1 VEIAM
6 PRCKNTFIPL
16 LLLII
21 FLTLGPAACL
31 DLKQPR
37 TKIEYYTLEYDP
49 PVPDHHPPLSEP
61 IRVNQ
66 FAVSPIYNTNRIIYR
81 EGLFKREAYVY
92 HKWRANP
99 AEVVTYLLR
108 RDLQQSGL
116 FKAVVSRESR
126 LPSVYVLEG
135 SVDEFLEWNKEMGW
149 EAFLS
154 LSVILMQENEP
165 DISKKILF
173 QKTYFSNKPC
183 RQKNPGALAEAMS
196 SAMSEISKQI
206 IIDIYQA
213 ILSTGTQ

>member
-1 VEIAM
+1 MV
-6 PRCKNTFIPL
+6 RCKNVFIPL
-16 LLLII
+16 FFLLII

-37 TKIEYYTLEYDP
+37 NKIDYYTLEYDP
-49 PVPDHHPPLSEP
+49 PAPGNQPLLSAP

-66 FAVSPIYNTNRIIYR
+66 FSVSPIYNTNRIIYR
-81 EGLFKREAYVY
+81 EGFFKREAYVY

-99 AEVVTYLLR
+99 ADVVTYLLR

-116 FKAVVSRESR
+116 FKAAVSRESR
-126 LPSVYVLEG
+126 LPSAYVLEG
-135 SVDEFLEWNKEMGW
+135 SVDEFLEWNKKTGW

-154 LSVILMQENEP
+154 LSIVLMQENEP

-196 SAMSEISKQI
+196 SAMSEISAHI
-206 IIDIYQA
+206 MLDIYKA
-213 ILSTGTQ
+213 ILSTETQ

>member
-1 VEIAM
+1 MAHHSHKTVSVS
-6 PRCKNTFIPL
+6 L
-16 LLLII
+16 LLVCIALAM
-21 FLTLGPAACL
+21 AACL

-66 FAVSPIYNTNRIIYR
+66 FVVSPIYNTNRIIYR

-99 AEVVTYLLR
+99 ADVITYLLR

-126 LPSVYVLEG
+126 LPSAYVLEG
-135 SVDEFLEWNKEMGW
+135 SVDEFLEWNKKTGW

-154 LSVILMQENEP
+154 LSIILMQENEP

-196 SAMSEISKQI
+196 LAMSEISAQI
-206 IIDIYQA
+206 MLDIYNA

>member
-1 VEIAM
+1 M
-6 PRCKNTFIPL
+6 TRRKLKFIPML
-16 LLLII
+16 LPII
-21 FLTLGPAACL
+21 CLALASAACV

-49 PVPDHHPPLSEP
+49 PVPDHHPPVSEP

-99 AEVVTYLLR
+99 ADVVTYLLR

-126 LPSVYVLEG
+126 LPPAYVLEG
-135 SVDEFLEWNKEMGW
+135 SVDEILEWNKKSGW

-154 LSVILMQENEP
+154 LSITLMQENEP

-196 SAMSEISKQI
+196 SAMSEISAQI
-206 IIDIYQA
+206 MLDIYKA
-213 ILSTGTQ
+213 ILSTGNQ

>member
-1 VEIAM
+1 MAHHRHKTVSVS
-6 PRCKNTFIPL
+6 L
-16 LLLII
+16 LLVCIALAM
-21 FLTLGPAACL
+21 AACL
-31 DLKQPR
+31 NLKQPR

-49 PVPDHHPPLSEP
+49 PVPDHHPPLCEP
-61 IRVNQ
+61 IRLNQ
-66 FAVSPIYNTNRIIYR
+66 FVVSPIYNTNRIIYR

-99 AEVVTYLLR
+99 ADVITYLLR

-126 LPSVYVLEG
+126 LPSAYVLEG
-135 SVDEFLEWNKEMGW
+135 SVDEFLEWNTKTGW

-154 LSVILMQENEP
+154 LSIILMQENEP

-196 SAMSEISKQI
+196 SAMSEISAQI
-206 IIDIYQA
+206 MLDIYNA

>member
-1 VEIAM
+1 M
-6 PRCKNTFIPL
+6 
-16 LLLII
+16 
-21 FLTLGPAACL
+21 
-31 DLKQPR
+31 
-37 TKIEYYTLEYDP
+37 
-49 PVPDHHPPLSEP
+49 
-61 IRVNQ
+61 
-66 FAVSPIYNTNRIIYR
+66 
-81 EGLFKREAYVY
+81 
-92 HKWRANP
+92 
-99 AEVVTYLLR
+99 TYLLR